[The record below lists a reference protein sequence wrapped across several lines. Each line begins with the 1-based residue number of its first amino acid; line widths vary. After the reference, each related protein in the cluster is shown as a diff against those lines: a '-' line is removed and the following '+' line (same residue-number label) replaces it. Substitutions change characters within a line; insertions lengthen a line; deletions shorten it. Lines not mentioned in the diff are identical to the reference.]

1 MVILCRDALSIVDRF
16 EDCRQS
22 AIYVD
27 PPYHAATRTYQKTLN
42 GKGSKY
48 LHEFRHEADE
58 DGPDDHQ
65 RLRDL
70 LAGYKEARI
79 VVSYYDSPRIR
90 ELYEGWTFVEHY
102 RVKHLH
108 AQNGRGSKP
117 KAAPEVLI
125 LNGPSLA
132 ARRNGRLF

>member
-1 MVILCRDALSIVDRF
+1 MTNLIEALRELAQCKTRREGVGILREAAQRMDAREKEL
-16 EDCRQS
+16 EQ
-22 AIYVD
+22 
-27 PPYHAATRTYQKTLN
+27 
-42 GKGSKY
+42 
-48 LHEFRHEADE
+48 
-58 DGPDDHQ
+58 
-65 RLRDL
+65 LRDL

>member
-125 LNGPSLA
+125 LNGPSFA
-132 ARRNGRLF
+132 EKEGTLF